1 MNNARKLPD
10 AYNKTVGSNLYN
22 LLQLLNLLDIDLKSD
37 LKSILQS
44 RNIEN
49 ATGATLDAYGEMVG
63 VKRNYASDENYR
75 TRIIARISTLT
86 VDSDINSVLS
96 AISRTF
102 GIDVS
107 DIKISDG
114 ETSVTIQGL
123 TLDLVN
129 KTSCNCH
136 EICEILN
143 GFIPVGVTLEPVVY
157 AGTLLVVSS
166 RLLGSSEL
174 ATEYPILYPA
184 WSFSMDEYE
193 YRGRDVGLSGHG
205 EVPSIFATFSET
217 TSGDFVGGT
226 LSMRSDDE

>member
-37 LKSILQS
+37 LKNILQS

-63 VKRNYASDENYR
+63 VKRNCASDENYR

-96 AISRTF
+96 AIARTF

-114 ETSVTIQGL
+114 VASVTVQGM
-123 TLDLVN
+123 TIDLVN
-129 KTSCNCH
+129 TTSCKCS
-136 EICEILN
+136 EVDEILRS
-143 GFIPVGVTLEPVVY
+143 FIPVGVTLEPVVY
-157 AGTLLVVSS
+157 AGTLLVNNS
-166 RLLGSSEL
+166 RILGSSEL
-174 ATEYPILYPA
+174 ATKYPILYPA

-205 EVPSIFATFSET
+205 EVPSIFGTT
-217 TSGDFVGGT
+217 TSGDFAGGT
-226 LSMRSDDE
+226 LSMRSDDK